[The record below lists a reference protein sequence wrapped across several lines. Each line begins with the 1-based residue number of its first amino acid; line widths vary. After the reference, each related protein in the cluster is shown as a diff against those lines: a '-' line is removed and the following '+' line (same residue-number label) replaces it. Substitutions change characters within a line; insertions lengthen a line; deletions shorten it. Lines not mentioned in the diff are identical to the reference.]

1 MLGEIDVES
10 VDAIAEP
17 TLSKEDE
24 KEEWVEEE
32 REEKSFGEDTS
43 DPVRM
48 YLQEMG
54 AVSLLTREQE
64 VEIAKQIEAGEREVR
79 QEVLALPFTITY
91 LLELGDRIKLGEI
104 SERELLDEESDE
116 ETDSESEEPVEK
128 EPEGAI
134 LKQLER
140 VRRMVEEKHAAEEAL
155 RQRRA
160 HPRTAREAERRL
172 ALLRRRVAKALEELE
187 IGRRH

>member
-1 MLGEIDVES
+1 MERKREPRGKKTPQPNVAAVAPFEDIADALPHDSAPADELEGAISMLGEIDVES

-17 TLSKEDE
+17 TLAKEDE

-64 VEIAKQIEAGEREVR
+64 VEIAKQIESGERDVR
-79 QEVLALPFTITY
+79 HEVLNLPFTWTY
-91 LLELGDRIKLGEI
+91 LLELADRIKAGEI
-104 SERELLDEESDE
+104 SERDLLDEEAE
-116 ETDSESEEPVEK
+116 EQDSESGEEQA
-128 EPEGAI
+128 EPEPDGAI

-140 VRRMVEEKHAAEEAL
+140 
-155 RQRRA
+155 
-160 HPRTAREAERRL
+160 
-172 ALLRRRVAKALEELE
+172 LRR
-187 IGRRH
+187 I

>member
-1 MLGEIDVES
+1 PGMRRMREGGMEKKRESRGKKPPKPSVPGTSFEDMTDALPHDAAPADELEGAISMLGEIDVES

-24 KEEWVEEE
+24 VEEE

-64 VEIAKQIEAGEREVR
+64 VEIAKQIESGEHDVR
-79 QEVLALPFTITY
+79 HEVLALPFTLSY
-91 LLELGDRIKLGEI
+91 LLELADRIKAGEI
-104 SERELLDEESDE
+104 SERE
-116 ETDSESEEPVEK
+116 
-128 EPEGAI
+128 
-134 LKQLER
+134 
-140 VRRMVEEKHAAEEAL
+140 
-155 RQRRA
+155 
-160 HPRTAREAERRL
+160 
-172 ALLRRRVAKALEELE
+172 
-187 IGRRH
+187 